1 MPFHLTV
8 VTPEGEAFDKQVD
21 SVVLPGTEGEFGV
34 LAEHEPFLTGLKAGA
49 MQIRAGEETLHA
61 AVSGGF
67 AGILAGQVSVLVGS
81 CEFAHEIDRSRAEIA
96 RDRAFAQLRAMRA
109 SAEGEAAYQALQ
121 GAYARAVARV
131 AASDKFKP

>member
-34 LAEHEPFLTGLKAGA
+34 LAEHEPFLTGLAAGTV
-49 MQIRAGEETLHA
+49 QIRSGEETLYA
-61 AVSGGF
+61 AVSSGF
-67 AGILAGQVSVLVGS
+67 AEVHVGEVSVLVGS

-96 RDRAFAQLRAMRA
+96 RDRALAQLQEMRA